1 MGLLRYTDFMAS
13 SNPKDKPV
21 VITAENYANK
31 RVFKHSIVNPKILG
45 ILTVILLMVIG
56 VGAGVYLT
64 QAPPKTVTKANLTT
78 ADISF
83 KPPEITV
90 DALSS
95 FTIDVFG
102 NANNNQ
108 ITSVKLTVKYN
119 PAALDLLSIAPK
131 QFLPKVLIAPDI
143 ASGSATISLGTDGN
157 SGITGA
163 GILASL
169 NFRAK
174 DFPAGSTTIN
184 FDPGQTQ
191 INLLGQS
198 ENVLGNLSPAII
210 RINPASKQ
218 SAQPTVSPSSNQ
230 LQNQPAG
237 QSTNSGQTGINFDF
251 NSDEE
256 INSIDLSVVYSAWGT
271 PDTDLQKKADVNGDG
286 VVNGLD
292 YSLFLPKMAR

>member
-1 MGLLRYTDFMAS
+1 MAD
-13 SNPKDKPV
+13 SNAKDKPV

-45 ILTVILLMVIG
+45 ILTVILLMVVG

-64 QAPPKTVTKANLTT
+64 QAPRQTVTKANLTT
-78 ADISF
+78 TDISF
-83 KPPEITV
+83 KPSEISV

-95 FTIDVFG
+95 FTLDVFG

-108 ITSVKLTVKYN
+108 ITSVKLTIKYD
-119 PAALDLLSIAPK
+119 PTALDLLSIAPK
-131 QFLPKVLIAPDI
+131 EFLPKVLIAPSI
-143 ASGSATISLGTDGN
+143 ASGSATVSLGTDGN
-157 SGITGA
+157 SGISGS

-191 INLLGQS
+191 VNILGQS
-198 ENVLGNLSPAII
+198 QNVLGNLFPATI
-210 RINPASKQ
+210 RINPASQKN
-218 SAQPTVSPSSNQ
+218 AQPAASATPGQVQILPS
-230 LQNQPAG
+230 G
-237 QSTNSGQTGINFDF
+237 QSTNSAQTSTNFDF

-256 INSIDLSVVYSAWGT
+256 INSIDLSVLYSAWGT
-271 PDTDLQKKADVNGDG
+271 PDTELARKADLNGDG
-286 VVNGLD
+286 AVNGLD
-292 YSLFLPKMAR
+292 YSLFLPKLQK